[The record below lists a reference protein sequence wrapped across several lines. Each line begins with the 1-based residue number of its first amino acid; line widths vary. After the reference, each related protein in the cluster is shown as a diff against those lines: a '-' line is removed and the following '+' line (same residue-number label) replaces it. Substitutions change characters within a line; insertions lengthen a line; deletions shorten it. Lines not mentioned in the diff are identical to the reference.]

1 MDRYPVKD
9 IEGIGPV
16 YGEKLEVVGIE
27 DTMQLLER
35 CKTPTDRTK
44 LEEETGIGHALI
56 LEWANLADLMRISGI
71 SEEYSDL
78 LEEAGVDTVKELAT
92 RNAQNLYEAL
102 KKVNE
107 EKNLVRRLPSL
118 EDVTGWITQAG
129 ELPQMLEY

>member
-16 YGEKLEVVGIE
+16 YGEKLEAVGIG

-78 LEEAGVDTVKELAT
+78 LEEAGVDTVKELAI

-129 ELPQMLEY
+129 ELPPMLEY

>member
-1 MDRYPVKD
+1 VDKYPVRD

-16 YGEKLEVVGIE
+16 YGEKLEAVGIE

-35 CKTPTDRTK
+35 CKTPADRNK
-44 LEEETGIGHALI
+44 LEEETGIGNALI

-107 EKNLVRRLPSL
+107 EMNLVRRLPSL
-118 EDVTGWITQAG
+118 GDVSGWITQAG
-129 ELPQMLEY
+129 ELPRMLEY